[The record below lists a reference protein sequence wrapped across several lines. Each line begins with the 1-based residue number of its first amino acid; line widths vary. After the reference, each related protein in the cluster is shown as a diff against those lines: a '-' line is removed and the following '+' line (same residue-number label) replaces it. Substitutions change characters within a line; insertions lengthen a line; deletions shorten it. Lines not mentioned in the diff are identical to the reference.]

1 MDYLTLKLLESGD
14 PRGRLAAEKWCLTM
28 SQEEKDRLVSI
39 VTEPPISW
47 LTDPEMSKALKS
59 LRILLKELGELS

>member
-14 PRGRLAAEKWCLTM
+14 PRGRPAAEKWYLTM
-28 SQEEKDRLVSI
+28 SQSEKSRLVSI
-39 VTEPPISW
+39 VTEPPTAW

-59 LRILLKELGELS
+59 LRAHRKELGELS